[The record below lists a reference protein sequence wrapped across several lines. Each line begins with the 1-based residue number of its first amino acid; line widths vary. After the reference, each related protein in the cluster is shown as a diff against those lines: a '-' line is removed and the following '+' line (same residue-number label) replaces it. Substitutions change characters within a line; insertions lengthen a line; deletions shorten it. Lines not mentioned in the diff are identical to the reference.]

1 MAFRTDLKPVIAAAL
16 SRVSL
21 AEVFQQHGLA
31 LRKTGEDYVACCPF
45 HSEKTPSCHIYTKQ
59 NRYHCFGCGAR
70 GDTLTFLMES
80 GGKSFLDAV
89 ASLAAMAGVPLPD
102 RFSVTKGSGG
112 EEWQASVPGVFGL
125 RKPAAG
131 RKSAE
136 RKFRE
141 PRKTWEA
148 PPAPDSLEV
157 EQCAAIVREAAGI
170 YRQGCSSPLAQAYL
184 KERHITAA
192 SAERFCL
199 GYADG
204 SSPVCREMRRKDGDE
219 PLYEKAGVIARK
231 GPDKDWADRFRNRLI
246 FPIRDAEGQ
255 YCGMGGRYIAPPAKG
270 FGKADVR
277 PKYINTPETPAY
289 HKSRML
295 YGLCEN
301 QSAIRS
307 AGKAILV
314 EGYMDVIGLVQA
326 GIENAVA
333 SCGTAL
339 TDAQLVLLLGYT
351 SEILLC
357 FDGDEAGR
365 VAALKAAEK
374 SLEYL
379 RDGVTIRV
387 LYLPDGQDPHD
398 LMQAPGGV
406 ETFDRLAL
414 HAVPVLDVLMRHL
427 LERFPV
433 IDADSA
439 DRFME
444 EFSYYLSRVPGES
457 VRDAWKGSAATVIAP
472 YRPVVAAPTLQAQ
485 MATVSVNGQ
494 SKPQATR
501 PMLPARQPPAR
512 LSPRMSDAFA
522 ERAIWW
528 LFHLPWENV
537 ATIWEDIPVSWMAYA
552 QSAAQSAGVT
562 LEHLARALNAL
573 SRDPLALADAQ
584 TTAIRA
590 ILKKVD
596 GQKDF
601 MDAVRRMDL
610 DAQKAEVSA
619 IARKI
624 AVHVTRCRLAYVAG
638 VAERDGI
645 GALTDEERLFL
656 SSAGRSTLGAGAA
669 DRSANG

>member
-1 MAFRTDLKPVIAAAL
+1 MCAMAFKTDLKPVIAAAL
-16 SRVSL
+16 SRMPL
-21 AEVFQQHGLA
+21 AEVFHRHGIA
-31 LRKTGEDYVACCPF
+31 LRKSGEDYVARCPF
-45 HSEKTPSCHIYTKQ
+45 HSEKTPSCHIYTKE
-59 NRYHCFGCGAR
+59 NRYHCYGCAAHGN
-70 GDTLTFLMES
+70 TLTFLMAS
-80 GGKSFLDAV
+80 DGQSFLEAV
-89 ASLAAMAGVPLPD
+89 ASLADMAGVPLPD
-102 RFSVTKGSGG
+102 HFSITKGSGG

-326 GIENAVA
+326 GIENVVA

-339 TDAQLVLLLGYT
+339 TDAQLTLLLKYT
-351 SEILLC
+351 PEVLLC
-357 FDGDEAGR
+357 FDGDAAGR
-365 VAALKAAEK
+365 TAALKAAEK

-387 LYLPDGQDPHD
+387 LFLPDGQDPCD
-398 LMQAPGGV
+398 LMQAPDGV
-406 ETFDRLAL
+406 ENFDRLAL
-414 HAVPVLDVLMRHL
+414 NAAPVLDVLMRHL

-433 IDADSA
+433 TDMDSA
-439 DRFME
+439 DQFMI
-444 EFSYYLSRVPGES
+444 EFGYYLDRVPGES
-457 VRDAWKGSAATVIAP
+457 VRKAWEGSAATVIAP
-472 YRPVVAAPTLQAQ
+472 YRPVAALRPPANLPIRSS
-485 MATVSVNGQ
+485 SVKG
-494 SKPQATR
+494 S
-501 PMLPARQPPAR
+501 LPAR
-512 LSPRMSDAFA
+512 LSPRMSDAFV

-528 LFHLPWENV
+528 LFHLPQELAGAWNTV
-537 ATIWEDIPVSWMAYA
+537 PSAWVIYA
-552 QSAAQSAGVT
+552 RTGTQSAGDT

-573 SRDPLALADAQ
+573 SRDPSALADAQ
-584 TTAIRA
+584 TAAIRA
-590 ILKKVD
+590 ILKKVG

-601 MDAVRRMDL
+601 MEAVRRMDA
-610 DAQKAEVSA
+610 DAQKAEVNA

-624 AVHVTRCRLAYVAG
+624 AVHATRCRLAYVAG

-656 SSAGRSTLGAGAA
+656 SSAGRSAFGASVA